1 MSSEVFVFVLAAA
14 AAFGLSI
21 GGVAVVYFLDLRRR
35 DDGPATRESDEG
47 SRAPSPFDRA
57 V

>member
-1 MSSEVFVFVLAAA
+1 MSVEIVVFVLAAA

-35 DDGPATRESDEG
+35 EDRPVPRGSDEE
-47 SRAPSPFDRA
+47 SRVPSPFDRA